1 MRSPSA
7 TSLAAKGAWLTQIT
21 PQGHHRRMR
30 HAERCT
36 ETSRKTAAGW
46 RRRFFTWSAL
56 LLMAVNVLGGALLPA
71 SQAVAATTAAD
82 ALLGGKYIV
91 VCTAA
96 GMMAIAPKG
105 EAPPVS
111 AAAQG
116 ALCAF
121 CLPLM
126 HGAAAIPM
134 VATASPP
141 SAVEHLTAQTSPTNT
156 LPFLAVR
163 GIASPRAPP
172 MV

>member
-1 MRSPSA
+1 
-7 TSLAAKGAWLTQIT
+7 
-21 PQGHHRRMR
+21 MR

-36 ETSRKTAAGW
+36 KTSKRTTAGW
-46 RRRFFTWSAL
+46 RRRFFAWSAL
-56 LLMAVNVLGGALLPA
+56 LLMAVNILGGALLPA
-71 SQAVAATTAAD
+71 SQAVAATTDAN

-96 GMMAIAPKG
+96 GMMAIDPKG

-111 AAAQG
+111 AAAHG
-116 ALCAF
+116 ALCTF

-126 HGAAAIPM
+126 HGAATIPM
-134 VATASPP
+134 AATAPPP
-141 SAVEHLTAQTSPTNT
+141 SAVEHLTAQTSPTNA
-156 LPFLAVR
+156 LPSQAVR